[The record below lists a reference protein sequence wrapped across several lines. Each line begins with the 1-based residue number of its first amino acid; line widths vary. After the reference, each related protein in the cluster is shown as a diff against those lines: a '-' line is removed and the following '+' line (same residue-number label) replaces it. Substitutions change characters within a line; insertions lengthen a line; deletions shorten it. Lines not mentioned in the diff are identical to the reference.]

1 MLAYWWAAH
10 PDLSP
15 HRGCS
20 SFQNAR
26 QFWFSCER
34 KISVGPVD
42 LAHSIGC
49 DARLR
54 IVSGLFRD
62 GVSMRAESYDR
73 HTHPPLVE
81 TLEMLVAALVIVLV
95 WAGWYIA
102 TERYHLTNREV
113 AEIAIYS
120 AIGVTAICVTAILV
134 ATRESRREK
143 EWPHPPMVVPP
154 RPDERLTE
162 KAWSQNA
169 VVLGYD
175 IHGQPWLWP
184 DRVRVMQGIV
194 LGMTGAGKTTLLR
207 NIITQDLFR
216 VVGPPE
222 DQHHIPM
229 IILDGKADMEFFH
242 SLLPHIH
249 RAGRLG
255 QLRVLNPSRPNLSVR
270 YNPFHCSDENYM
282 PVVNMVFGSF
292 NLHDEFF
299 GKHQLNY
306 LADIVRVLAYT
317 GLKFNFYDVLVMAI
331 DEQVLREQVTK
342 ACRRLEQDTSVSTQ
356 RKLNFEMSVKNLY
369 QSFQDRERVPKIQ
382 GLLNEC
388 MTFLDDELSII
399 TGPYEDLLSLD
410 EVIEQELILFVTL
423 NVNKNTEPVRALGKM
438 LLQNLQLVVGKRYE
452 SDEQRRIANRPL
464 FSVVLDEFAPFGY
477 RNFPQILQTA
487 RGTNTAFLFSLQ
499 SLPQLM
505 HVGRGFKED
514 VASAPNTTM
523 TLRTRD
529 EETAQYFLRASAEH
543 RVTRRNL
550 SMERWKFFGLERYEE
565 TGRAVDVQATETRAL
580 DEHIKNL
587 PKGQMEILMTDDTR
601 GTLHA
606 HLHVRPPADVRVP
619 HFEPALFPRLQ
630 QSRATSVGA
639 NLRFKSAELTGTRYA
654 RRAR

>member
-1 MLAYWWAAH
+1 MNRTNA
-10 PDLSP
+10 SP
-15 HRGCS
+15 REH
-20 SFQNAR
+20 A
-26 QFWFSCER
+26 
-34 KISVGPVD
+34 
-42 LAHSIGC
+42 
-49 DARLR
+49 
-54 IVSGLFRD
+54 
-62 GVSMRAESYDR
+62 
-73 HTHPPLVE
+73 PLVE
-81 TLEMLVAALVIVLV
+81 AYETVIAILILAGA
-95 WAGWYIA
+95 WFGWYLA
-102 TERYHLTNREV
+102 RDRYHLTGSQV
-113 AEIAIYS
+113 AEIACYLLIGTAALYS
-120 AIGVTAICVTAILV
+120 VVYLLVTA
-134 ATRESRREK
+134 RSRRERQ
-143 EWPHPPMVVPP
+143 WPHPPMVINP
-154 RPDERLTE
+154 RRDERITRE
-162 KAWSQNA
+162 AWGQEA

-175 IHGQPWLWP
+175 VHGKPWLWP

-194 LGMTGAGKTTLLR
+194 LGMTGSGKTTLLR

-216 VVGPPE
+216 VIGPPE
-222 DQHHIPM
+222 DPHRIPM
-229 IILDGKADMEFFH
+229 IILDGKADLDFFE

-249 RAGRLG
+249 RAGRLH
-255 QLRVLNPSRPNLSVR
+255 QLRILNPSRPNVSVR

-299 GKHQLNY
+299 AKHQLNY

-342 ACRRLEQDTSVSTQ
+342 ASRRLEQDREISTQ
-356 RKLNFEMSVKNLY
+356 RKLNFEMSVKNLH

-388 MTFLDDELSII
+388 MTFLDDELSVI

-452 SDEQRRIANRPL
+452 SEEERRKTNRPL
-464 FSVVLDEFAPFGY
+464 LSVVLDEFAPFGY

-487 RGTNTAFLFSLQ
+487 RGTNTAFLFSMQ

-529 EETAQYFLRASAEH
+529 EETTRYFLRASAEH
-543 RVTRRNL
+543 QVTRRSL
-550 SMERWKFFGLERYEE
+550 SMERWKFFGYERYEE

-601 GTLHA
+601 GTLHS

-619 HFEPALFPRLQ
+619 HFGPALYPRLK
-630 QSRATSVGA
+630 QSRMSSVGA
-639 NLRFKSAELTGTRYA
+639 NLRFKSTELAESRSA
-654 RRAR
+654 RRMH